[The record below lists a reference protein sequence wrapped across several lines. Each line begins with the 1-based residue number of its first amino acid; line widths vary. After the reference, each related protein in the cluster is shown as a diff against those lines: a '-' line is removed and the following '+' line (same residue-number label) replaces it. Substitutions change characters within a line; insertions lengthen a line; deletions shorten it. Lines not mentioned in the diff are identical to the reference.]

1 MALFEAQIRKYIEE
15 NFSAR
20 EKKILA
26 QEQNL
31 KTRLNKSRE
40 YRIMLRDY
48 QQELKNREKKII
60 EKEAELNER
69 EQNLVS
75 QIKENLIKP
84 LSDEKGKLEQQIKKA
99 KLELSGYQ
107 NMEYEIIDWVSR
119 MEKKESAIFQE
130 LIGDAQKYD
139 NNQISIDGYDF
150 ETFVAKLLTAN
161 QFTNVEVTAK
171 SGDYGADVLAN
182 KDGIKYVFQCKYYF
196 NQVGIEAVQQ
206 VYSAKDFYNAHVA
219 IVITNSVFTKA
230 AKVLANE
237 LNVVLWDCEKLN
249 ELKKVEEKSGG

>member
-20 EKKILA
+20 EKEILA

-119 MEKKESAIFQE
+119 MEKKESF
-130 LIGDAQKYD
+130 L
-139 NNQISIDGYDF
+139 NRR
-150 ETFVAKLLTAN
+150 
-161 QFTNVEVTAK
+161 
-171 SGDYGADVLAN
+171 N
-182 KDGIKYVFQCKYYF
+182 K
-196 NQVGIEAVQQ
+196 E
-206 VYSAKDFYNAHVA
+206 
-219 IVITNSVFTKA
+219 
-230 AKVLANE
+230 
-237 LNVVLWDCEKLN
+237 
-249 ELKKVEEKSGG
+249 